1 MLWDDVSM
9 DVVMMDSAGYKRAD
23 RVSDLIKTEMSSIL
37 LREIRDPRIRNI
49 TVTAVKMSDD
59 LRSAKVFFVPLGQ
72 ETCSDEILEGLR
84 KASRFLRREL
94 GKKLRLRYVPEITFV
109 YDTSFEYGDR
119 IDRLLKDI
127 QRQHTADD
135 EPDS

>member
-1 MLWDDVSM
+1 MLWDEVIM
-9 DVVMMDSAGYKRAD
+9 GAVMMDSTGFKRAD
-23 RVSDLIKTEMSSIL
+23 RVSDLIKTEMSTIL

-49 TVTAVKMSDD
+49 TITGVKMSDD

-72 ETCSDEILEGLR
+72 ETCSDEILGGLR

-94 GKKLRLRYVPEITFV
+94 GKKLRLRYVPELTFV
-109 YDTSFEYGDR
+109 YDKSFEYGDR

-127 QRQHTADD
+127 QGQHTADD
-135 EPDS
+135 KQDN

>member
-1 MLWDDVSM
+1 MLWDEVIM
-9 DVVMMDSAGYKRAD
+9 DVVMMDSTGFKRAD
-23 RVSDLIKTEMSSIL
+23 RVSDLIKTEMSTIL

-49 TVTAVKMSDD
+49 TITGVKMSDD

-94 GKKLRLRYVPEITFV
+94 GKKLRLRFVPELKFV
-109 YDTSFEYGDR
+109 YDKSFEYGDR

-127 QRQHTADD
+127 QGQHTTDD
-135 EPDS
+135 RQDN